1 MPAPAISLQGLTK
14 YYGRDLGVADVTFDV
29 FPGEVIGFLGP
40 NGAGKTTTMRCLV
53 GLLNITSGRAE
64 ILGQEVSVTASGLR
78 AKIGYLPGS
87 PALYKNLTAWE
98 QLKFLAK
105 MRGIDCTE
113 QIYSMAERF
122 DLDLGRRIH
131 ELSKGNQQKAAV
143 IAAFMHKPD
152 VLILDEPT
160 SGLDPI
166 VQREF
171 SAIVDEMQT
180 RGAAI
185 LLSSHVLSEVEHLA
199 DRVVIVNAGKQ
210 LLVQEIS
217 RLKEKTVRTI
227 DLYFGSPVKE
237 EVFAGVS
244 GVRDLRVYGNRVS
257 CTVVGAENAL
267 LRCAVEHGLESVQ
280 THESSL
286 DDIFFSLVSGGDA
299 NGVNHE
305 DGA

>member
-1 MPAPAISLQGLTK
+1 MPTPAISLQGLTK
-14 YYGRDLGVADVTFDV
+14 YYGDDLGVTDVTFDV

-53 GLLNITSGRAE
+53 GLLSMTSGHAQ
-64 ILGQEVSVTASGLR
+64 ILGQEVGVAATALR
-78 AKIGYLPGS
+78 GRIGYLPGS
-87 PALYKNLTAWE
+87 PALYKNLTALDHLE
-98 QLKFLAK
+98 FLARLRK
-105 MRGIDCTE
+105 VDCTDE
-113 QIYSMAERF
+113 ILSMAQRF

-131 ELSKGNQQKAAV
+131 ELSKGNQQKVAV
-143 IAAFMHKPD
+143 IQAFMHKPE

-171 SAIVDEMQT
+171 SALVDELQS
-180 RGAAI
+180 RGSAI

-210 LLVQEIS
+210 VLVEEIAK
-217 RLKEKTVRTI
+217 LKERTLRTI
-227 DLYFGSPVKE
+227 DLYFGAPVSAQI
-237 EVFAGVS
+237 FAGVS
-244 GVRDLRVYGNRVS
+244 GIKDLRIYGSRVS

-267 LRCAVEHGLESVQ
+267 LRRAVENGLESVQ

-299 NGVNHE
+299 HGF
-305 DGA
+305 AP

>member
-1 MPAPAISLQGLTK
+1 MSTPAISLQDLTK
-14 YYGRDLGVADVTFDV
+14 YYGHALGVAGVTFNV

-40 NGAGKTTTMRCLV
+40 NGAGKTTTMRSLV
-53 GLLNITSGRAE
+53 GLLKISSGSAQ
-64 ILGQEVSVTASGLR
+64 ILGGEVNVRASRLR
-78 AKIGYLPGS
+78 SRIGYLPGS
-87 PALYKNLTAWE
+87 PALYRNLTGL
-98 QLKFLAK
+98 QHLQFLAK
-105 MRGIDCTE
+105 MRGLDCSS
-113 QIYSMAERF
+113 QIHSLAERF

-131 ELSKGNQQKAAV
+131 ELSKGNQQKVAV
-143 IAAFMHKPD
+143 IQAFMHQPD

-171 SAIVDEMQT
+171 SAIVDDAQT

-199 DRVVIVNAGKQ
+199 DRVVVVNAGKQ
-210 LLVQEIS
+210 LLVEEIS

-227 DLYFGSPVKE
+227 DLYFSSPVKE
-237 EVFAGVS
+237 EVFS
-244 GVRDLRVYGNRVS
+244 GLSGIKDLRIYGNRVS

-267 LRCAVEHGLESVQ
+267 LRCAVENGLESVQ

-286 DDIFFSLVSGGDA
+286 DDIFFSLVRGGETNDLA
-299 NGVNHE
+299 S
-305 DGA
+305 

>member
-1 MPAPAISLQGLTK
+1 MSAPAISLQGLTK

-29 FPGEVIGFLGP
+29 YPGEVVGFLGP
-40 NGAGKTTTMRCLV
+40 NGAGKTTTMRSLV
-53 GLLNITSGRAE
+53 GLLNITSGRAQ
-64 ILGQEVSVTASGLR
+64 ILGEEVKVTASRLR
-78 AKIGYLPGS
+78 ARIGYLPGS
-87 PALYKNLTAWE
+87 PALYKNLTGGE
-98 QLKFLAK
+98 HLKFLAK
-105 MRGIDCTE
+105 MRGIDCSE

-131 ELSKGNQQKAAV
+131 ELSKGNQQKIAV
-143 IAAFMHKPD
+143 IQAFMHKPE

-171 SAIVDEMQT
+171 SAIVDDMQN
-180 RGAAI
+180 RGTAI

-227 DLYFGSPVKE
+227 DLYFGSPVNKE
-237 EVFAGVS
+237 IFAGIS
-244 GVRDLRVYGNRVS
+244 GVRDLRVDGNRVS
-257 CTVVGAENAL
+257 CTVVGAENSL
-267 LRCAVEHGLESVQ
+267 LRCAVDNGLESVQ

-286 DDIFFSLVSGGDA
+286 DDIFFSLVAGGEA
-299 NGVNHE
+299 N
-305 DGA
+305 DLAP

>member
-1 MPAPAISLQGLTK
+1 MLAPAISLQDLTK
-14 YYGRDLGVADVTFDV
+14 YYGRARGVAGITFDV

-40 NGAGKTTTMRCLV
+40 NGSGKTTTMRSLV
-53 GLLNITSGRAE
+53 GLLNITSGRAQ
-64 ILGQEVSVTASGLR
+64 ILDEEVSVKTFRLR
-78 AKIGYLPGS
+78 SRIGYLPGS
-87 PALYKNLTAWE
+87 PALYRNLTSLQHLE
-98 QLKFLAK
+98 FLAK
-105 MRGIDCTE
+105 MRGLDCTR
-113 QIYSMAERF
+113 QIHTMAERF

-131 ELSKGNQQKAAV
+131 ELSKGNQQKVAV
-143 IAAFMHKPD
+143 IASFMHQPD

-171 SAIVDEMQT
+171 SAIVDEAQT

-199 DRVVIVNAGKQ
+199 NRVVIVNAGKQ
-210 LLVQEIS
+210 LLVEEIS

-227 DLYFGSPVKE
+227 DLYFSSPVRE
-237 EVFAGVS
+237 ELFS
-244 GVRDLRVYGNRVS
+244 GLSGIKDLRIYGNRVS

-267 LRCAVEHGLESVQ
+267 LRCAVENGLESVQ

-286 DDIFFSLVSGGDA
+286 DDIFFSLVAGSETNDLA
-299 NGVNHE
+299 S
-305 DGA
+305 

>member
-1 MPAPAISLQGLTK
+1 MPTSAISLQGLTK
-14 YYGRDLGVADVTFDV
+14 YYGRELGVADVTFDV

-40 NGAGKTTTMRCLV
+40 NGAGKTTTMRSLV
-53 GLLNITSGRAE
+53 GLLNITSGRAQ
-64 ILGQEVSVTASGLR
+64 ILGQEVSVGAFALR

-87 PALYKNLTAWE
+87 PALYKNLTGWE
-98 QLKFLAK
+98 HLKFLAK
-105 MRGIDCTE
+105 MRGIDCTD

-122 DLDLGRRIH
+122 DLDLRRHIH
-131 ELSKGNQQKAAV
+131 ELSKGNQQKVAV

-171 SAIVDEMQT
+171 SAIIDDMQT

-210 LLVQEIS
+210 VLVEEIAS
-217 RLKEKTVRTI
+217 LKEKTVRTI
-227 DLYFGSPVKE
+227 DLYFGSPVKV
-237 EVFAGVS
+237 EVFAGIR
-244 GVRDLRVYGNRVS
+244 GIKDLRIYGNRVS
-257 CTVVGAENAL
+257 CTVVGGENSL
-267 LRCAVEHGLESVQ
+267 LRCAVENGLESVQ

-286 DDIFFSLVSGGDA
+286 DDIFFSLVCGGDA
-299 NGVNHE
+299 NGL
-305 DGA
+305 AS